1 MHYLVTIHSPYDE
14 WHQPPRVKLF
24 TSAESAEEYK
34 AQLEKLQPES
44 SVSFVSITELE
55 SH

>member
-1 MHYLVTIHSPYDE
+1 MHYLVVIHSPYDE
-14 WHQPPRVKLF
+14 WHQPPRGKLF
-24 TSAESAEEYK
+24 STVESAEEYK

-44 SVSFVSITELE
+44 SVSFVSILSLQ